1 MLQGFRTTVLC
12 LAVEFLW
19 DSHGISWDPQHVL
32 AIQFLHLNFWRWVY
46 GILMGFFFRHTM
58 IIIGM
63 NEAIDGNILSYSI
76 YIYIYY
82 VLMILYPNDNFVS
95 KAINHLMVYTN
106 HLWQIWGWHCRF
118 IDNDWMILNAYDPIY
133 LDYYPT
139 YLDVC
144 PRVCI
149 YIYVC
154 VVDCWMI
161 IPYCCLICII
171 WTIYSL
177 QISC

>member
-1 MLQGFRTTVLC
+1 MGSPACFSNSIFASQFLKMG
-12 LAVEFLW
+12 LW
-19 DSHGISWDPQHVL
+19 DLDGI
-32 AIQFLHLNFWRWVY
+32 
-46 GILMGFFFRHTM
+46 FFRHTM

-63 NEAIDGNILSYSI
+63 NEAIDGNILSYS
-76 YIYIYY
+76 IYIYY

-149 YIYVC
+149 YIYMC